1 MVAPTGSNWL
11 QNKVYGRPI
20 VPHLEAPSIYHSPA
34 NLDLFKM
41 TSPEIYIYIYLF
53 IFIYVHV
60 LCIYINR
67 YKYYIILYLHNIY
80 IYVHI
85 NIIPYISIYIHIHIR
100 LFPDISSRCPI
111 NSGRSTWGIHRFPR
125 LLRNA
130 LLSLQRPCK
139 FNPRSFGAGHGK
151 NSMVDFPGNVQQ
163 MSEIH
168 LKFPN

>member
-41 TSPEIYIYIYLF
+41 TSPEIYIYLFIYAFIYLF

-60 LCIYINR
+60 LCIYIYINR

-80 IYVHI
+80 M
-85 NIIPYISIYIHIHIR
+85 YI
-100 LFPDISSRCPI
+100 
-111 NSGRSTWGIHRFPR
+111 
-125 LLRNA
+125 
-130 LLSLQRPCK
+130 
-139 FNPRSFGAGHGK
+139 
-151 NSMVDFPGNVQQ
+151 
-163 MSEIH
+163 
-168 LKFPN
+168 